1 MTLDNLFSEID
12 TASELYALKRMVRDR
27 ALQLI
32 DTHFTAHPVA
42 IASGEDEDDEL
53 VPLIEDEV
61 SDDYG
66 DEGEIIRLS
75 ADGYVVR
82 GKETGDHSDMSYAD
96 LDTDVLLQVVAHLEE
111 VRQEVEA

>member
-12 TASELYALKRMVRDR
+12 TASELYALKRMIRDR
-27 ALQLI
+27 AFQLI
-32 DTHFTAHPVA
+32 NYHFKKYSKPVEA
-42 IASGEDEDDEL
+42 KEDQWSIAVIDEDVVD
-53 VPLIEDEV
+53 
-61 SDDYG
+61 SYG

-82 GKETGDHSDMSYAD
+82 SKETGDHSDKNYAD